1 VPVSPKND
9 NLEDEMTESRVR
21 HNPWAILVATLASFV
36 LAAAW
41 YSVLLQPWLR
51 GINRTLE
58 SLKATGVPEYVPY
71 LVALVMAA
79 VMAIAIS
86 CVTQLAGRQT
96 LGGGMKTGALLWLGF
111 IFTSLAIEYTYEV
124 RPRLFAINA
133 GYWLLSCVVMGAII
147 GAWKKKVPAAQSA
160 DHSAAVAAK

>member
-1 VPVSPKND
+1 
-9 NLEDEMTESRVR
+9 MTESRVR

-36 LAAAW
+36 LAAVW
-41 YSVLLQPWLR
+41 YTVLLEPWLR
-51 GINRTLE
+51 GIDRTME
-58 SLKATGVPEYVPY
+58 FLKASGVPEYVSY

-96 LGGGMKTGALLWLGF
+96 LVGGMKTGALLWLGF

-124 RPRLFAINA
+124 RFQLLAINA
-133 GYWLLSCVVMGAII
+133 GYWLLSCVIMGAIT

-160 DHSAAVAAK
+160 ERRAAIAAK